1 MMKLNF
7 AVHSSELENLNF
19 KTYLDLESKAF
30 GAITIES
37 FDPLKIMKDCIMLEQ
52 DDQSCTKN
60 LKILCKYD
68 TEEDHINDRV
78 KYVSAD
84 ENIVAQILNKDGV

>member
-1 MMKLNF
+1 MMLNF
-7 AVHSSELENLNF
+7 AVHSGELENLNF
-19 KTYLDLESKAF
+19 KTYLDLEAKSF

-60 LKILCKYD
+60 LKIECKYD
-68 TEEDHINDRV
+68 TEEDLLNARV
-78 KYVSAD
+78 K
-84 ENIVAQILNKDGV
+84 